1 MIKELWTL
9 VKMLF
14 GKKPKDVENVCL
26 MGMKHFPFKGYSYLM
41 WCGKM
46 IYRDDMYDRRQKE
59 WPTDKFKVSKNHETI
74 HLMQAKICGSWWKYY
89 WRYFVQWLKGNPLL
103 HPSTSAY
110 YTIPYECEAY
120 ANEENMDYCKNY
132 DGSNLQKYTFKR
144 RKKLYKEVGG
154 SSKEWKAYLKTL

>member
-9 VKMLF
+9 IKMLF
-14 GKKPKDVENVCL
+14 GKKPKHIEEVAVVD
-26 MGMKHFPFKGYSYLM
+26 MWHFPFKGYKAM
-41 WCGKM
+41 AWCGN
-46 IYRDDMYDRRQKE
+46 IIHRVGTSEIDNI
-59 WPTDKFKVSKNHETI
+59 TTNHETI